1 MTGRA
6 KMLSRTQRIGLVNEL
21 TADDPNHRVLRKRIL
36 DKSVKA
42 VEDLSI
48 VFQHAEVIPDL
59 KRRLPPEKLEALVNS
74 YFMAFKV
81 SPEYSSP
88 EKVIKLLDEIA
99 VLQRKNAALAQ
110 ELGDLVHQVEHFK
123 YVATHTTELLEM
135 ERAKPEAFGIVAKM

>member
-1 MTGRA
+1 MLTRLQKTGLLDQL
-6 KMLSRTQRIGLVNEL
+6 KP
-21 TADDPNHRVLRKRIL
+21 DDPNHRVLRKRIL

-48 VFQHAEVIPDL
+48 VFQHAEIIPDL
-59 KRRLPPEKLEALVNS
+59 KRRLPPEKLEELVNA

-81 SPEYSSP
+81 SPEFSNP

-110 ELGDLVHQVEHFK
+110 ELGDMVHQVEHFK

-135 ERAKPEAFGIVAKM
+135 ERAKPEGLGIVAKM